1 VVLMPEV
8 QVIVAE
14 AAPLSQVGVPPEVQ
28 APVMAD
34 PLGQVSMSPHLAA
47 LITVSVAYG
56 SPTK

>member
-1 VVLMPEV
+1 MPEV

-14 AAPLSQVGVPPEVQ
+14 AAPLSQVGVPPEVK